1 MPAAREWAASDTR
14 WLAQLG
20 HDVLERHGGKG
31 DLPVLLAELERD
43 WVEQAW
49 CGPMYTARG
58 LARFGPEAADAT
70 SLLRRFWLQTPHS
83 SERAPYLDAL
93 AAIGAAGLPE
103 AYQES
108 LWDCEANAR
117 LLAVEHAPDRP
128 YTLSRVAELRDDPME
143 KPEIRKAAEAR
154 LAS

>member
-1 MPAAREWAASDTR
+1 MTERRYEYAPAGTLPGLLQRGRGLGARMAAEDPSS
-14 WLAQLG
+14 A
-20 HDVLERHGGKG
+20 
-31 DLPVLLAELERD
+31 AELVYGCIRWEWRWD
-43 WVEQAW
+43 RKV
-49 CGPMYTARG
+49 
-58 LARFGPEAADAT
+58 D
-70 SLLRRFWLQTPHS
+70 
-83 SERAPYLDAL
+83 
-93 AAIGAAGLPE
+93 GAAGLPE